1 MLQLLAREVP
11 VSEMQF
17 VSIHPGAILTPAAAE
32 LGVGETTLDWDDSKL
47 SHSIFPSHSNN
58 SILVS
63 LPSSTAVWAAS
74 DEAAFLNGRFM
85 WSSWDVEELASGEV
99 GKRIETDE
107 NFLRVG
113 VHGLEYEVAK

>member
-1 MLQLLAREVP
+1 
-11 VSEMQF
+11 MQF

-32 LGVGETTLDWDDSKL
+32 LGVDETTLDWDDSKL
-47 SHSIFPSHSNN
+47 SHSNFPSHSNN
-58 SILVS
+58 LTLVS

-99 GKRIETDE
+99 GKRIESDE

-113 VHGLEYEVAK
+113 VHGLEYPIAK